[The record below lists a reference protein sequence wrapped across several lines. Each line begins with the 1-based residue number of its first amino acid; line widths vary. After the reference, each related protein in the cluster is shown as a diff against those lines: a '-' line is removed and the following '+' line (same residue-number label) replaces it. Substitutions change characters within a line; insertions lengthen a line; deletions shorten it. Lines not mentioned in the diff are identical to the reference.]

1 MLLVL
6 EIDAQICTVNDI
18 FETQTELDQFLMDN
32 PTCTV
37 IDGDVF
43 ITVGMLLNPDPIVN
57 LDAFQNITQVTGT
70 LGLSDFQFPSVDHI
84 SLTGLSN
91 LQSAGALE
99 IYSGEALNDLTGLNN
114 VTTLGSL
121 YVDAYSLN
129 SISAL
134 DAISSVNDITLNLSS
149 GTSLPLPSF
158 TNVLPNVQTVSES
171 LTIGS
176 WNQSYSFCDV
186 FSGFD
191 ALTSVNNL
199 NIGIDAVHINY
210 FDAFHHLESI
220 GSFYSNI
227 FECNAISAFENVQT
241 IGDIDVAFYCE
252 CDWPDFESVTTA
264 NSISLYGD
272 FWSGPD
278 FNSLTE
284 ANHIQFWGTSTRM
297 GFINLETIN
306 GVLDITQWQNPELD
320 VIDANALQYIGGNLI
335 ITNTNISNLD
345 FLSNVTHIG
354 GTIDISAN
362 YNLSNCEVQI
372 VCDMLATS
380 PDSVLIGTWGSNGMG
395 CNSNEEVMATCG
407 DSYVEGVVFVDV
419 DCDGVFNNTDINWVN
434 PIMHNAN
441 SPVGSSNQNGEYF
454 VPLNDNSSTTIQVST
469 LPGYTSLPQT
479 FVTTG
484 VTDLFT
490 GVNFPVCP
498 QPNLHNVAVSISAGS
513 TVRPGFS
520 HWYYVNVTNYG
531 VFTEEVEVVFSWD
544 DMPGVFYVSDNSSG
558 ILTGNT
564 ITWNIADI
572 DPFET
577 HTILLRLQLD
587 SSTPLGTMLSAD
599 VAATILPLTAT
610 DIDLSNN
617 QFEWNQTVVGSFD
630 PNDISVNI
638 QSFNIGNNNPE
649 DQLTLD
655 YVIQFQNT
663 GTADAI
669 NIHVDDYLE
678 EDLELSS
685 IELIATSHACVMSFD
700 DNRQVSW
707 LFENILLPDVNTD
720 EEASH
725 GYIHYRIKT
734 KNNLQVSDI
743 IENNAAIYF
752 DFNEPVITNT
762 ATTIFYECTQ
772 NVEIIGVAD
781 VCEGS
786 DVTLTSSGVWNDYLW
801 TMNGNSIGTSNQLTI
816 ADLSAGQQTISLN
829 VTDTYCSGD
838 AEFVIDVTGIPST
851 PVITQSGNTL
861 TASGNGIFT
870 WTFNGEALAEN
881 DNSIEITESGV
892 YGVSVMESMCVS
904 GMASG
909 SFEYVHV
916 EESTADY
923 TLKCYPNPAND
934 VLYIEWPDTWTGQ
947 NQIMLTDLIGKVM
960 VISNSTKNRVSL
972 NLTTLAS
979 GTYQIVV
986 INEDEGHV
994 LTKQIFVE

>member
-1 MLLVL
+1 M
-6 EIDAQICTVNDI
+6 
-18 FETQTELDQFLMDN
+18 
-32 PTCTV
+32 P
-37 IDGDVF
+37 
-43 ITVGMLLNPDPIVN
+43 
-57 LDAFQNITQVTGT
+57 
-70 LGLSDFQFPSVDHI
+70 
-84 SLTGLSN
+84 
-91 LQSAGALE
+91 
-99 IYSGEALNDLTGLNN
+99 
-114 VTTLGSL
+114 
-121 YVDAYSLN
+121 
-129 SISAL
+129 
-134 DAISSVNDITLNLSS
+134 
-149 GTSLPLPSF
+149 
-158 TNVLPNVQTVSES
+158 
-171 LTIGS
+171 
-176 WNQSYSFCDV
+176 
-186 FSGFD
+186 
-191 ALTSVNNL
+191 
-199 NIGIDAVHINY
+199 
-210 FDAFHHLESI
+210 
-220 GSFYSNI
+220 
-227 FECNAISAFENVQT
+227 
-241 IGDIDVAFYCE
+241 
-252 CDWPDFESVTTA
+252 
-264 NSISLYGD
+264 
-272 FWSGPD
+272 
-278 FNSLTE
+278 
-284 ANHIQFWGTSTRM
+284 
-297 GFINLETIN
+297 
-306 GVLDITQWQNPELD
+306 
-320 VIDANALQYIGGNLI
+320 NALQYIGENLT
-335 ITNTNISNLD
+335 ITNTNITNLD

-354 GTIDISAN
+354 GTIDIMAN

-395 CNSNEEVMATCG
+395 CNSNEEVLATCG

-434 PIMHNAN
+434 PIMHNDN
-441 SPVGSSNQNGEYF
+441 SPVGSGNQNGEYF
-454 VPLNDNSSTTIQVST
+454 VPLNDNTSTTIQVST

-498 QPNLHNVAVSISAGS
+498 QPDLHNVAVSISAGS
-513 TVRPGFS
+513 TIRPGYS

-531 VFTEEVEVVFSWD
+531 VYTEEVNVVFSWD
-544 DMPGVFYVSDNSSG
+544 NMPGVFYVSDNSSG
-558 ILTGNT
+558 VLTGNT
-564 ITWNIADI
+564 ITWNVAGIN
-572 DPFET
+572 PFET

-678 EDLELSS
+678 EDLDLSS
-685 IELIATSHACVMSFD
+685 IELIATSHPCVMSFD
-700 DNRQVSW
+700 DNRHVSW

-762 ATTIFYECTQ
+762 ATTIFYECPQ
-772 NVEIIGVAD
+772 NAEILGIAD
-781 VCEGS
+781 VCEGG
-786 DVTLTSSGVWNDYLW
+786 DVTLTSSGVWDDYLW
-801 TMNGNSIGTSNQLTI
+801 TMNGNSIGTSNLLTI
-816 ADLSAGQQTISLN
+816 ADLSAGQQNISLN
-829 VTDTYCSGD
+829 VSDTYCSD
-838 AEFVIDVTGIPST
+838 EAEFVIDVTGIPST

-892 YGVSVMESMCVS
+892 YGVSVMETMCVS
-904 GMASG
+904 EVTSG
-909 SFEYVHV
+909 EFEFVGV
-916 EESTADY
+916 QELKAEEFMT
-923 TLKCYPNPAND
+923 CYPNPASNILHVLLPSNWVGKNNVIVMDAMGRRVWSTSGSSMKFTLD
-934 VLYIEWPDTWTGQ
+934 VNTLERGCYHIE
-947 NQIMLTDLIGKVM
+947 
-960 VISNSTKNRVSL
+960 
-972 NLTTLAS
+972 
-979 GTYQIVV
+979 V
-986 INEDEGHV
+986 INEESHRN
-994 LTKQIFVE
+994 LNEIIIIE